1 MKRLKFLP
9 WLFIL
14 TGVALLCFAMGDY
27 LRPKIEAGEDRLTD
41 FFTPKN
47 QAQDGSV
54 EERPSITFI
63 LGEDEDS
70 TNNYYV
76 LATEFYKN
84 HPTERT
90 ESVVSDLR
98 SLLAVRDF
106 LAANQPKNGLP
117 WGRVN
122 LVVHGNEWSGLAV
135 PVLPDGKRTT
145 AETLAEAIGSK
156 SLRPLPDAV
165 ADACTE
171 FRVEGCGVGRD
182 TALLQALQAALG
194 GGGELPQVVSSP
206 FFIHFS
212 SEKRTGK
219 PVSCRREL
227 LEPWYTFYPKTYRPN
242 DAELTRRLQKT
253 YPNTNLDWQ
262 AALTR
267 TAPSRSAKAYCH
279 EFDVPVV
286 WVVAY
291 PDEASLPDLTKWREQ
306 RKWLTE
312 QPELLATLRE
322 YDMPLDNFQWTFLK
336 TKHPLGDGT
345 EVPAIRAIGL
355 CTVLTVLREVKA

>member
-14 TGVALLCFAMGDY
+14 AGVALLCFAMGDCIG
-27 LRPKIEAGEDRLTD
+27 PKIQAGEDRLSE
-41 FFTPKN
+41 FFTSKN
-47 QAQDGSV
+47 QAQYGPM
-54 EERPSITFI
+54 EGRPSITFI

-70 TNNYYV
+70 TNAYYA
-76 LATEFYKN
+76 LAANFYQN

-90 ESVVSDLR
+90 ESVVTDLR

-135 PVLPDGKRTT
+135 PVLPEGKRTT
-145 AETLAEAIGSK
+145 AASLSEAAKSK
-156 SLRPLPDAV
+156 ALRPLPDAV

-171 FRVEGCGVGRD
+171 FRIDGCGVGRD
-182 TALLQALQAALG
+182 TALLQALQSALG
-194 GGGELPQVVSSP
+194 AGGELPQVVSSP

-212 SEKRTGK
+212 SEKKAGK
-219 PVSCRREL
+219 TVSCRREL
-227 LEPWYTFYPKTYRPN
+227 LEPWYTFYPKTYRPT
-242 DAELTRRLQKT
+242 DSELTRHLQKT
-253 YPNTNLDWQ
+253 YPNADLDWQ

-267 TAPSRSAKAYCH
+267 TAPSQSGGAYCH
-279 EFDVPVV
+279 EFDLPVV

-291 PDEASLPDLTKWREQ
+291 PDEALLPDLAKWREQ

-312 QPELLATLRE
+312 QPELLATLRS
-322 YDMPLDNFQWTFLK
+322 YDMPLENFQWTFLK
-336 TKHPLGDGT
+336 TKHQLGDGT
-345 EVPAIRAIGL
+345 EVPAVRAIGL
-355 CTVLTVLREVKA
+355 CTVLTVLKGVSG

>member
-14 TGVALLCFAMGDY
+14 AGVALLCFAMGDY
-27 LRPKIEAGEDRLTD
+27 LRPKIEAGEDRLSD

-47 QAQDGSV
+47 QANDGSV

-70 TNNYYV
+70 TNSYYA

-84 HPTERT
+84 NPAERT
-90 ESVVSDLR
+90 EQVVTDLR
-98 SLLAVRDF
+98 SLLAARDF
-106 LAANQPKNGLP
+106 LAANQPKNGSA

-135 PVLPDGKRTT
+135 PVLPEGKRTT
-145 AETLAEAIGSK
+145 AATLAEATS
-156 SLRPLPDAV
+156 SRAFRPLTEGV

-171 FRVEGCGVGRD
+171 FRIDGCGVGRD
-182 TALLQALQAALG
+182 TALLLALQRALG
-194 GGGELPQVVSSP
+194 GEGELPQVVSSP
-206 FFIHFS
+206 YFIHFS
-212 SEKRTGK
+212 SLKKAGQPT
-219 PVSCRREL
+219 SCRREL
-227 LEPWYTFYPKTYRPN
+227 LEAWYTFYPKTYRPAT
-242 DAELTRRLQKT
+242 AELARRLQKT
-253 YPNTNLDWQ
+253 YPNTQLDWQ
-262 AALTR
+262 AALR
-267 TAPSRSAKAYCH
+267 QASDSESSEAYCH
-279 EFDVPVV
+279 EFDLPVV

-291 PDEASLPDLTKWREQ
+291 PDEASLPDLAKWREQ

-312 QPELLATLRE
+312 QPELLATLRS

-336 TKHPLGDGT
+336 TKHQLGDGT

-355 CTVLTVLREVKA
+355 CTVLTVLREAKA

>member
-14 TGVALLCFAMGDY
+14 AGVVLLCFAMGDY
-27 LRPKIEAGEDRLTD
+27 LGPKIQAGEDRLSA

-47 QAQDGSV
+47 QPNDGQV

-70 TNNYYV
+70 TNSYYT

-84 HPTERT
+84 HPSERT
-90 ESVVSDLR
+90 ETVVTGLR
-98 SLLAVRDF
+98 SLLAVRDY
-106 LAANQPKNGLP
+106 LAVQQPIKNVP

-135 PVLPDGKRTT
+135 PVLPDGQRTIG
-145 AETLAEAIGSK
+145 ATLAEAVGSK
-156 SLRPLPDAV
+156 ALRPLPDFV

-171 FRVEGCGVGRD
+171 FRIEGCGVGRD
-182 TALLQALQAALG
+182 TTLLLAIRQALG
-194 GGGELPQVVSSP
+194 GDGELPQVVSSP
-206 FFIHFS
+206 YFIHFS
-212 SEKRTGK
+212 TVKKAGQT
-219 PVSCRREL
+219 VSCKREL
-227 LEPWYTFYPKTYRPN
+227 LEAWYAFYPKTYRPAT
-242 DAELTRRLQKT
+242 AELARRFQKS
-253 YPNTNLDWQ
+253 YPKTQLDWQ
-262 AALTR
+262 AALTQNPDSQ
-267 TAPSRSAKAYCH
+267 PSGGYCH
-279 EFDVPVV
+279 EFDLPVV

-312 QPELLATLRE
+312 QPELLVTLRDYE
-322 YDMPLDNFQWTFLK
+322 VPLDNFQWTFLK
-336 TKHPLGDGT
+336 TKHQLGDGT

-355 CTVLTVLREVKA
+355 CTVLTVLRGVRT